1 MTAEELNKNIFAA
14 IESSDAVLLR
24 TILADKP
31 NVNIVDENL
40 MTPLQHAA
48 YKGSKD
54 MVQMLLDYGADPNLC
69 KHQHNYTALHFAGL
83 SGNFEVCLALLIAGA
98 RAEVT
103 NAVNR
108 TAAQMAA
115 FVGHHKCVAII
126 NNYVPKSEVDYYAVV
141 QGYQAEP
148 YLPQFLSESYHK
160 LIIQVN
166 IHPVKVAINIYN
178 YIGIMDHLPQVKK
191 VLELMSDKEMK
202 RSSGS
207 NEVMAFKLYYL
218 SYIVGELIKIQNK
231 QVSQDKETKLVTIQ
245 TFCKKLL
252 KPGNDE
258 SLEVLDGFLRESIKE
273 FPFRECTLFRQIV
286 STLTGKDA
294 PTALSV
300 VSSAING
307 QRGFVDN
314 IATCY
319 TCGEEKPN
327 KKCSQCKVAQ
337 YCDKHCQKLHW
348 HWHKKV
354 CAKLSEEAIKSS
366 NEETKPAV
374 DAKELSS
381 ELQNLLVTN

>member
-1 MTAEELNKNIFAA
+1 MINHILCEIF
-14 IESSDAVLLR
+14 
-24 TILADKP
+24 
-31 NVNIVDENL
+31 
-40 MTPLQHAA
+40 Q
-48 YKGSKD
+48 
-54 MVQMLLDYGADPNLC
+54 GADPNLC